1 MFLNNTGIFIFYDWP
16 NNIQKPEE
24 CICEKSNV
32 YVNVKS
38 KTNFLIKCSR
48 KTHTNTNK
56 KWSIC
61 SNLSRNGTYV
71 TYTFHIFS
79 FHLTQSYSKYNFS
92 DWCFI
97 NNFSKIDFDMID
109 LSTNNDDD
117 GMFETDIEYFFI
129 IRIKFVVVL

>member
-1 MFLNNTGIFIFYDWP
+1 MKHLFKPFKEWHICHIHISYIFI
-16 NNIQKPEE
+16 
-24 CICEKSNV
+24 S
-32 YVNVKS
+32 
-38 KTNFLIKCSR
+38 
-48 KTHTNTNK
+48 
-56 KWSIC
+56 
-61 SNLSRNGTYV
+61 
-71 TYTFHIFS
+71 
-79 FHLTQSYSKYNFS
+79 LTQSYSKYNFS